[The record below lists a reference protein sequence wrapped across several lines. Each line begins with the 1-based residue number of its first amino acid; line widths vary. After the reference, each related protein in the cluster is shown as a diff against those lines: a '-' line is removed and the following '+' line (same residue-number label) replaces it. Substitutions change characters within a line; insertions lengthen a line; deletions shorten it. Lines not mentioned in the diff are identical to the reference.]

1 MSRCFFD
8 AGQLMKVKFLS
19 AIRRVCRPSP
29 RSRELPQ
36 VLLKGQRTEQ
46 ISTRM
51 RVAISIAFLGIGF
64 FVTFLNLASAQD
76 FHSQVQPAP
85 LTTPNVPSPSNQ
97 TMELKPRMKAR
108 SGPRLMK
115 DDDLSTGASEY
126 LHKHRLPFAGAAVFR
141 SIPDG
146 ALSVTLTGQVRT
158 QFGRQ
163 DAESK
168 ISRFLNTD
176 VSFNNQLTVNP
187 DLSVD
192 MIKQPLF
199 SIAELPTAFLD
210 CWQGAGSYGHFG
222 KLDPGFQY
230 LGGCPRAL
238 EVPGSSEMCIGR
250 TPSGEYE
257 IESQSASAAV
267 PEFHSHTQ
275 LISSDGKSR
284 MAFLTNGSFV
294 NYVSNSVSN
303 TLHINFTTRESCELS
318 DDSRLLSCDGSTLF
332 WCDGMPWY
340 KEVGRGKLHRV
351 RSR

>member
-1 MSRCFFD
+1 MPVWGSLIH
-8 AGQLMKVKFLS
+8 GSHLS
-19 AIRRVCRPSP
+19 GRHGDPVALTPS
-29 RSRELPQ
+29 S
-36 VLLKGQRTEQ
+36 
-46 ISTRM
+46 
-51 RVAISIAFLGIGF
+51 LGI
-64 FVTFLNLASAQD
+64 VFLAAALVWMSTKPALAQD
-76 FHSQVQPAP
+76 FHSQVQPPVAQP
-85 LTTPNVPSPSNQ
+85 PSSSNQ
-97 TMELKPRMKAR
+97 TMELAPKNER
-108 SGPRLMK
+108 SGRRRTEPTR
-115 DDDLSTGASEY
+115 DNALSIEATAY
-126 LHKHRLPFAGAAVFR
+126 LHQHRLPFAEAAVLR
-141 SIPDG
+141 SVPDG
-146 ALSVTLTGQVRT
+146 ALFVTLTGQVRT

-163 DAESK
+163 DAEGK
-168 ISRFLNTD
+168 VSRFLNTD

-192 MIKQPLF
+192 MVKQPLS
-199 SIAELPTAFLD
+199 SITELPTAFLD
-210 CWQGAGSYGHFG
+210 CWQGAGSYGHYG

-238 EVPGSSEMCIGR
+238 EVPSSSEMCIGR

-294 NYVSNSVSN
+294 NYVTNSVSN

-340 KEVGRGKLHRV
+340 REFGRGKLHRV